1 MNPLRPTVC
10 WVDSVVELTVLT
22 NHSQYPLD
30 RIWWIG
36 PVWQWNG
43 HFVPVLETENTLSLS
58 QEDLGKVAKTAVF
71 LEEDTKHG
79 KKFRCNP
86 PIPKLRQWFRR
97 RQSVPQAW
105 RVTKKG

>member
-10 WVDSVVELTVLT
+10 WVISVLELTVLT

-43 HFVPVLETENTLSLS
+43 HFTPVLETENTLSLS
-58 QEDLGKVAKTAVF
+58 QEDLGKVVKTAVF
-71 LEEDTKHG
+71 LEEDSKHDKRSG
-79 KKFRCNP
+79 AT
-86 PIPKLRQWFRR
+86 RR
-97 RQSVPQAW
+97 SAHSGSGSDADKASHKR
-105 RVTKKG
+105 KE